1 MSTVDSYDFAKLAGR
16 VAEAYGKYP
25 ADRRTTFG
33 IFFDPLTDEG
43 VEQPQMTGLSP
54 EEGRVLKN
62 ELRAAGAEAKD
73 ARGRDKLRRQVRYFI
88 EFLKQEGL
96 VPPQE

>member
-1 MSTVDSYDFAKLAGR
+1 MDSYDFTKLAGR

-25 ADRRTTFG
+25 ADRRTVFG
-33 IFFDPLTDEG
+33 IFFDPMADEG
-43 VEQPQMTGLSP
+43 VERPQITGLSP

-62 ELRAAGAEAKD
+62 ETRQASAEAKD
-73 ARGRDKLRRQVRYFI
+73 ARGRDKLRRQVRHFI